1 MEPDSR
7 RLHRQK
13 LVHSVTTNCIK
24 IDWGI
29 LLQNDCIEILAHSVR
44 RISYQISS
52 IIIIIIIVW
61 WTSSWNPRSDVGID
75 DKGGEREVV
84 LF

>member
-1 MEPDSR
+1 MKPDPR

-13 LVHSVTTNCIK
+13 LVHSDCIK

-44 RISYQISS
+44 RFPYQFSS
-52 IIIIIIIVW
+52 IIIIIIIIIVW
-61 WTSSWNPRSDVGID
+61 WTFSQNPRS
-75 DKGGEREVV
+75 ERRHRR
-84 LF
+84 